1 MAIIILIEL
10 NVQNQLVDIKKTKIW
25 TNFDRK
31 IEIFKSKNQILTL
44 ENQIWQI
51 LITILTKNWL
61 FWIFNQK
68 LKNND
73 LKIKMLTVF
82 YLKYWQKW
90 TIFKILNY

>member
-44 ENQIWQI
+44 ENQI
-51 LITILTKNWL
+51 
-61 FWIFNQK
+61 
-68 LKNND
+68 
-73 LKIKMLTVF
+73 
-82 YLKYWQKW
+82 
-90 TIFKILNY
+90 